1 MIPLMSEKIKLVDD
15 IVLTSQF
22 LFMTVKW
29 VNINF
34 SVLKLLYL
42 GLFRVLLFFLYY
54 SVILASQIYT
64 QTKLTISNDFYIAY

>member
-42 GLFRVLLFFLYY
+42 GLFRVY
-54 SVILASQIYT
+54 S
-64 QTKLTISNDFYIAY
+64 FYSIQ